1 MIIPIT
7 NQAMDLIFLME
18 IGQLN
23 TTSISPSPQRTQ
35 KNPASPAPR
44 NQLKIRSLP
53 QKNMR
58 KPAGI
63 VGFAEG
69 TVTPCDSQCN
79 NDDLDQNTSKLM
91 FVTPF

>member
-7 NQAMDLIFLME
+7 NQAMDLVFLME

-23 TTSISPSPQRTQ
+23 TMTSTNQ

-53 QKNMR
+53 QKNRR

-63 VGFAEG
+63 VGFLWK
-69 TVTPCDSQCN
+69 VQ
-79 NDDLDQNTSKLM
+79 
-91 FVTPF
+91 